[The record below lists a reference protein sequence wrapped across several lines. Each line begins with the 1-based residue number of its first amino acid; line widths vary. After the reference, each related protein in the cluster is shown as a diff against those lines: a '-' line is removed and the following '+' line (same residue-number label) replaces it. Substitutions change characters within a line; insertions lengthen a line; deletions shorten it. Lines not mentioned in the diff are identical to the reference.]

1 VTVASESAGLIGRVV
16 LVAHSD
22 SSIGRA
28 VVKRLA
34 AGGALVET
42 VEEETGGDEIS
53 AWQPGPLRRLDAF
66 VVAPVGAVV
75 DPFPEAS
82 LDDYK
87 AALQES
93 LRTMFFLTQQA
104 VRAMKDGGR
113 ICMSSPRRQAGMEG
127 HFLVPSTVVE
137 GGVIAMVRL
146 LAVEMAPRGIAVNG
160 VCPVGA
166 RADVES
172 VASAVAF
179 LGSADASYVT
189 GTFIPVTA

>member
-1 VTVASESAGLIGRVV
+1 VTVASKSAGLIGRVV

-42 VEEETGGDEIS
+42 VEEETGGDETS
-53 AWQPGPLRRLDAF
+53 TWQPGQLRRLDAF
-66 VVAPVGAVV
+66 VVAPVDAVV
-75 DPFPEAS
+75 HPFPEAS

-87 AALQES
+87 TALQES

-104 VRAMKDGGR
+104 VCAMKDGGR
-113 ICMSSPRRQAGMEG
+113 VCMSSPRRQAGMEG
-127 HFLVPSTVVE
+127 HLAPATMEE

-146 LAVEMAPRGIAVNG
+146 LAVEMAPLGIAVNG

-179 LGSADASYVT
+179 LGSADASYLT
-189 GTFIPVTA
+189 GTFIPVTV